1 VTQAV
6 PLASVGRIGATS
18 RRESAYTAGQRRHAV
33 TETAAVVAET
43 PAAPAFVPLK
53 KRYIPLDNRILL
65 LPDEAISRS
74 EGGIILPPQA
84 QARPLRARV
93 IAVGEGKLLDDGK
106 RAPMRAKLGDHVI
119 HAQYA
124 GTLIE
129 LEGQFLKVMREDE
142 ALLLEPAETTTLA
155 EALEKSQG

>member
-1 VTQAV
+1 MAETEIVV
-6 PLASVGRIGATS
+6 PA
-18 RRESAYTAGQRRHAV
+18 
-33 TETAAVVAET
+33 AAVET
-43 PAAPAFVPLK
+43 PTAPSFVPLK
-53 KRYIPLDNRILL
+53 KRYVPMDNRILL
-65 LPDEAISRS
+65 LPDEAIVRTA
-74 EGGIILPPQA
+74 GGIELPPQA

-93 IAVGEGKLLDDGK
+93 IALGEGKLLDSGSK
-106 RAPMRAKLGDHVI
+106 APMKAKLGDYVI

-155 EALEKSQG
+155 EALQKSQG